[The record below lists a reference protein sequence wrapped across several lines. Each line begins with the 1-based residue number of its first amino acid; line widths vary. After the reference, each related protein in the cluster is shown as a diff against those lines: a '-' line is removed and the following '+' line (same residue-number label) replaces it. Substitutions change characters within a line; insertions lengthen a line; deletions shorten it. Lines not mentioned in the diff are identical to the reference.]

1 MMRATTAHQKNCV
14 FARIGPLDQCVLND
28 KSLRKRL
35 RRVRVRSWACSPP
48 SPILTARRI
57 HRFAAAV
64 AAVPTSS
71 SSVGMESGR
80 PWTDKV

>member
-1 MMRATTAHQKNCV
+1 MRPLLIKKFCV
-14 FARIGPLDQCVLND
+14 FARIGPLDLCVLND
-28 KSLRKRL
+28 KT
-35 RRVRVRSWACSPP
+35 ACAGAELGVLTRG
-48 SPILTARRI
+48 PILTARRI

-71 SSVGMESGR
+71 SSVGMEPGK